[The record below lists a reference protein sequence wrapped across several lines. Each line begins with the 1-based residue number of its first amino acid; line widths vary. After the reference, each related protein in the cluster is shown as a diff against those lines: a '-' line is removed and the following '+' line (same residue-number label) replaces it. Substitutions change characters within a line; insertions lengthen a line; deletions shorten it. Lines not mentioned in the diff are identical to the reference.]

1 MPTSNVHVL
10 TPVPPRTTAERGLVE
25 AFASAAQT
33 LPGGG
38 WVADVRARAMRRF
51 EASGLPTRR
60 VEAFKYTD
68 LRERMKEVPAPS
80 ARVSTGPSTGADAG
94 KSSTSATADMSAAL
108 DRALGPIAT
117 LDVIRIVLVDG
128 VYRADL
134 STGDKFAGTTEFMPL
149 APLLAKAPAWLESKF
164 ADGRLGEPNAVAS
177 LNTAFMSDGVLLK
190 IKPGQTLDKPLLMVS
205 ARSSASAQ
213 TISTRNIIA
222 IEAGATATLI
232 EAFVAL
238 EGAAAASLTNTFADV
253 TVADGG
259 NFTHIKCAP
268 ERGPSNHLS
277 SVVAKVGSGS
287 SYRVFQY
294 TAGPTLAR
302 NDLVIELAG
311 EDSKLDISGAFLAR
325 ENSHIDTTLV
335 VDHKVKGCE
344 SRELFKCV
352 LEGRAR
358 GVFQGKIIVRPG
370 ADKTD
375 GKQMARALLLS
386 EDAEFDSKPELEI
399 YADDVACGHGATA
412 AALDDDLMFYCRSRG
427 IPEKQARGLLIEAFI
442 GDAMDKIER
451 EDVREAFMGL
461 ARTWLSE
468 SGLSEAGLSESG
480 LSESG
485 LGEGAATSAGTGS

>member
-10 TPVPPRTTAERGLVE
+10 SSAPPRTTAERDLVE
-25 AFASAAQT
+25 AFASAGPT

-38 WVADVRARAMRRF
+38 WVADARARAMRRF
-51 EASGLPTRR
+51 ELSGLPTRR

-80 ARVSTGPSTGADAG
+80 TGAAARVSAGASTGE
-94 KSSTSATADMSAAL
+94 SSRLPQEAAAL
-108 DRALGPIAT
+108 DRALGPLAT
-117 LDVIRIVLVDG
+117 LDAIRIVLIDG

-134 STGDKFAGTTEFMPL
+134 SAGDKLAGITEFMPL
-149 APLLAKAPAWLESKF
+149 APLLAKAPAWLEGKF
-164 ADGRLGEPNAVAS
+164 ADGRLGEPNAVSS

-190 IKPGQTLDKPLLMVS
+190 IKPGATLEKPVLLVS

-222 IEAGATATLI
+222 VETGATATLI

-238 EGAAAASLTNTFADV
+238 DGAAAVSLTNTLADV

-259 NFTHIKCAP
+259 KFTHIKCAP
-268 ERGPSNHLS
+268 ECGPSNHLS
-277 SVVAKVGSGS
+277 SVVAKVGTGS

-294 TAGPTLAR
+294 TAGPTLVR
-302 NDLVIELAG
+302 NELVIELAG
-311 EDSKLDISGAFLAR
+311 ENSKLDISGAFLAR
-325 ENSHIDTTLV
+325 GTSHIDTTLV
-335 VDHKVKGCE
+335 VDHKVKSCE

-352 LEGRAR
+352 LDDRAR

-399 YADDVACGHGATA
+399 YADDVVCGHGATA

-427 IPEKQARGLLIEAFI
+427 IPERQARGLLIEAFI
-442 GDAMDKIER
+442 GDVMDKIER
-451 EDVREAFMGL
+451 EDVREAFMVL
-461 ARTWLSE
+461 ARSW
-468 SGLSEAGLSESG
+468 LSESG

-485 LGEGAATSAGTGS
+485 LDEGAATSAGTGS